1 MGKRKFFRED
11 YYTKSD
17 LLSRGWNDRLIRL
30 LLPSPVVRRSKVEGH
45 TYYYP
50 KADVAEMEH
59 CSEFQKETVVL
70 AERRLKRERVKESR
84 LRMMQE
90 CCASM
95 MAATTKKDEMSRMEW
110 NLLTYMHSAFVA
122 TLALSSYDATNQESF
137 VKHIEE
143 TMKQLRSFQPKKDKD
158 CVFLMKRMRW
168 LFSMFF
174 RNKTKDAK
182 AMLLDFQDVYF
193 CVLSKCVKSELDVL
207 YRRAEKDEANDFLMM
222 DDFPAAQLMEKS
234 VYQLFLIYYIPYSI
248 EKNLENLVKVNPKDE
263 YPNARSMT
271 RSFIIH
277 VGPTNSGKTYQ
288 SLLRLAAAK
297 SGTYLGPL
305 RLLALE
311 VQEKMLE
318 KGVACSLL
326 TGEEEDIVENETH
339 VSSTVEKANL
349 DTHFDVAV
357 IDECQMIGDP
367 QRGAYWTQAILGI
380 QADEIHCCVAPEGF
394 NILKALI
401 EDCGDSYKVER
412 TERFTPLIFED
423 RAISF
428 IQDIR
433 EGDALVAFS
442 KKEVLRIA
450 EFLQLNGKPA
460 SIIYGNLPYPARKL
474 QIQRF
479 LDGETKYVVATDAIG
494 MGLNMPIRRILF
506 VDDKKFDGVNVRPLK
521 GEEVRQIAGRAGR
534 KGLYEQGYVGFFDF
548 DHGSDLNVKILKGMY
563 YSSPVQ
569 VPCAY
574 LGFSNFVARL
584 KYDTLEVLKTWA
596 QISTKSTLYKKA
608 DITRTLDLI
617 NLIRSSGI
625 VFSKEIELQ
634 CTKVVFDEDSESLR
648 SLYLTYCRNLATH
661 LPPTAPTLNGITLDK
676 YELYCK
682 KLDLYYSFS
691 KVFGFAVDNDWLRS
705 EKIKVS
711 KKIHSM
717 LVAGVSQTQYKK
729 TKKIKPGYQ
738 PQKYQN
744 RPKRNRH

>member
-1 MGKRKFFRED
+1 MGKRKFFRQD
-11 YYTKSD
+11 YFTRSD

-30 LLPSPVVRRSKVEGH
+30 LLPSPVVRRSGYGGR

-50 KADVAEMEH
+50 KTDVMEMEH
-59 CSEFQKETVVL
+59 CSEFQRENVVL
-70 AERRLKRERVKESR
+70 AQRRLKREQAKESR
-84 LRMMQE
+84 LRLMQE
-90 CCASM
+90 CCTNM
-95 MAATTKKDEMSRMEW
+95 ITMTKMEDLSRMEW
-110 NLLTYMHSAFVA
+110 NLFSYMHSAFVA
-122 TLALSSYDATNQESF
+122 TLGLPSYDATNQEST
-137 VKHIEE
+137 VKCIEE
-143 TMKQLRSFQPKKDKD
+143 TMGQLQNFQPKKDKD
-158 CVFLMKRMRW
+158 CVFLLKRMRW

-182 AMLLDFQDVYF
+182 NKLLDFQNVYVDV
-193 CVLSKCVKSELDVL
+193 LKKCVKTEMVVL

-222 DDFPAAQLMEKS
+222 DEFPAAQLMEKS

-248 EKNLENLVKVNPKDE
+248 EKNLKNLVKVNPRDE

-288 SLLRLAAAK
+288 SLLRLASAK
-297 SGTYLGPL
+297 TGTYLGPL

-311 VQEKMLE
+311 VQERMLE

-326 TGEEEDIVENETH
+326 TGEEEDLVENETH

-349 DTHFDVAV
+349 NTHFDVAV
-357 IDECQMIGDP
+357 IDECQLIGDP
-367 QRGAYWTQAILGI
+367 QRGAYWTRAILGL
-380 QADEIHCCVAPEGF
+380 QADEIHCCVALEGLD
-394 NILKALI
+394 ILKALI
-401 EDCGDSYKVER
+401 DDCGDPYKVER
-412 TERFTPLIFED
+412 TERFTPLVFED
-423 RAISF
+423 RAVSF
-428 IQDIR
+428 VQNLQP
-433 EGDALVAFS
+433 GDALVAFS

-450 EFLQLNGKPA
+450 ELLQLNGKPA

-479 LDGETKYVVATDAIG
+479 LNGETKYVVATDAIG

-506 VDDKKFDGVNVRPLK
+506 VSDKKFDGVSVRTLK

-548 DHGSDLNVKILKGMY
+548 DHEHDPDFKIRTLKQLY
-563 YSSPVQ
+563 YSTPIQVQ
-569 VPCAY
+569 SAY
-574 LGFSNFVARL
+574 LGYSSFVAKL

-596 QISTKSTLYKKA
+596 QIPSKSPLYKKA
-608 DITRTLDLI
+608 DITRTIDLI

-625 VFSKEIELQ
+625 VFPKDVELQ

-648 SLYLTYCRNLATH
+648 NLYLTYCKNLAAH
-661 LPPTAPTLNGITLDK
+661 LPPTAPVLNGNTLDK

-691 KVFGFAVDNDWLRS
+691 KVFGYSVDNDWLRD
-705 EKIKVS
+705 EKAKAS
-711 KKIHSM
+711 KKIHAI
-717 LVAGVSQTQYKK
+717 LVSGVIQTKRKK
-729 TKKIKPGYQ
+729 SEKGKGGKKQTY
-738 PQKYQN
+738 
-744 RPKRNRH
+744 RNRTTRKYH